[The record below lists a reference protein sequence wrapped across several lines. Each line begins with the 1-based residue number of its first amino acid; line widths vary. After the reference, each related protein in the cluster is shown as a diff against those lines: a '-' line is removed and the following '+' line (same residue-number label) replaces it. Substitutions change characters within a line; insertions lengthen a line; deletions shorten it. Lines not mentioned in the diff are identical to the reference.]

1 MAEGQAFDQRTDQDD
16 RPSRR
21 RFPTLVSAT
30 HGGARL
36 TQLSPE
42 AARSRSVLIVD
53 RSDES
58 REVLRT
64 VLERRG
70 VNIFE
75 ARRGAEGLEILQK
88 QRPNVVVV
96 DLEGD
101 QDGSDSLESAYRD
114 ASASEETSVVMLGR
128 VTAVSA
134 SPGGSQ
140 VISKPYHYG
149 PLVRTIEQLL
159 ERH

>member
-1 MAEGQAFDQRTDQDD
+1 M
-16 RPSRR
+16 
-21 RFPTLVSAT
+21 
-30 HGGARL
+30 

-42 AARSRSVLIVD
+42 TARSRSVLIVD
-53 RSDES
+53 QSDES

-70 VNIFE
+70 VSIFE
-75 ARRGAEGLEILQK
+75 ARRGEEGLQILQN
-88 QRPNVVVV
+88 QRPDVVVV

-101 QDGSDSLESAYRD
+101 QDSSASLENAYHD
-114 ASASEETSVVMLGR
+114 ASAGEETSLVLLGR
-128 VTAVSA
+128 VGAARTAR
-134 SPGGSQ
+134 GGSQ

-149 PLVRTIEQLL
+149 PLIRTIEQLL